1 MITEYH
7 VQLILNKMDELR
19 AVLKELVNLFTSDDK
34 AIQQT
39 TTPLEVNM
47 NEEQKTPESVTITE
61 QGASTTE
68 ANPLPETPEAVADK
82 TAVQGAERAKS
93 KTATFKVYRAAG
105 GKLSWKKWQ
114 DAGMPE
120 KPEDAQV

>member
-19 AVLKELVNLFTSDDK
+19 ADIKELIDLLKTGQQ
-34 AIQQT
+34 IQQT
-39 TTPLEVNM
+39 TFPLEVHM
-47 NEEQKTPESVTITE
+47 EEQKTPESVTITE
-61 QGASTTE
+61 QGVSTAE
-68 ANPLPETPEAVADK
+68 ANPVPETPEAVADK
-82 TAVQGAERAKS
+82 TVVQGAERGKS
-93 KTATFKVYRAAG
+93 KTATFKAYRAAG

>member
-19 AVLKELVNLFTSDDK
+19 ADIKELINLFTSDDK
-34 AIQQT
+34 TIQQT

-61 QGASTTE
+61 QGASTAE
-68 ANPLPETPEAVADK
+68 ANPVPETHEAVADK
-82 TAVQGAERAKS
+82 TAVQGAEHGKS
-93 KTATFKVYRAAG
+93 KTATFKAYRAVG

>member
-7 VQLILNKMDELR
+7 VQLILEKMNELR
-19 AVLKELVNLFTSDDK
+19 KGQLELIDLLK
-34 AIQQT
+34 AGQQIQQT

-47 NEEQKTPESVTITE
+47 NEEQNTPESVTINE
-61 QGASTTE
+61 QGASTAE
-68 ANPLPETPEAVADK
+68 ANPAPETHEAAAEKAVAKDAK
-82 TAVQGAERAKS
+82 PAKS
-93 KTATFKVYRAAG
+93 KTATFKAYRAAG

>member
-19 AVLKELVNLFTSDDK
+19 DGIKKLTDLFASENRI
-34 AIQQT
+34 IQQPT
-39 TTPLEVNM
+39 EMEVHM
-47 NEEQKTPESVTITE
+47 DEQKTPESVTITE
-61 QGASTTE
+61 RGASTAE
-68 ANPLPETPEAVADK
+68 CNSAPETQEATAEKKVAQD
-82 TAVQGAERAKS
+82 AEPAKS
-93 KTATFKVYRAAG
+93 KTAMFKAYRAAG

-120 KPEDAQV
+120 KP

>member
-19 AVLKELVNLFTSDDK
+19 ADFKKLVELFTSDDK
-34 AIQQT
+34 TIQQPT
-39 TTPLEVNM
+39 EMEVHM
-47 NEEQKTPESVTITE
+47 EEQKMPESVTITE
-61 QGASTTE
+61 QGVSTAE

-82 TAVQGAERAKS
+82 TAVQGTKPAKS
-93 KTATFKVYRAAG
+93 KTAMFKAYRAAG
-105 GKLSWKKWQ
+105 GQLSWNKWK

-120 KPEDAQV
+120 KP

>member
-19 AVLKELVNLFTSDDK
+19 ADIKKLVELFTSDDK
-34 AIQQT
+34 TIQQPT
-39 TTPLEVNM
+39 EMEVYM
-47 NEEQKTPESVTITE
+47 DEQKTPESVTITE
-61 QGASTTE
+61 QGVSTAE
-68 ANPLPETPEAVADK
+68 ANPVPDTPEAVADK
-82 TAVQGAERAKS
+82 TTVQGTKPAKSKS
-93 KTATFKVYRAAG
+93 KTAMFKAYRAAG